1 MIERIQKFMLYY
13 AALVVVLVGVRYF
26 TKDSAD
32 ELRDLQTQTE
42 TLISERAELQL
53 QLANLE
59 SPARVRR
66 WAYQNN
72 MIPFS
77 SAAATRQVFEPL
89 PAKSEFTPPPEK
101 ITVRTQ
107 WR

>member
-13 AALVVVLVGVRYF
+13 AAMVVVLVGVRYF
-26 TKDSAD
+26 TKDSAE
-32 ELRDLQTQTE
+32 ELRDLQSQTE
-42 TLISERAELQL
+42 NLIAERAELQL
-53 QLANLE
+53 QLADLE

-72 MIPFS
+72 MVPFS
-77 SAAATRQVFEPL
+77 SANATFETFETL
-89 PAKSEFTPPPEK
+89 PAKPEYAPVPQK
-101 ITVRTQ
+101 ITVSTQ

>member
-1 MIERIQKFMLYY
+1 MSQRIQKFMLYY

-26 TKDSAD
+26 TKESAD
-32 ELRDLQTQTE
+32 ELRDLQTQTD
-42 TLISERAELQL
+42 TLIAERAELQL

-66 WAYQNN
+66 WAYLNN
-72 MIPFS
+72 MVPFS
-77 SAAATRQVFEPL
+77 SAGATREVFEPL
-89 PAKSEFTPPPEK
+89 PAKPEFTPTPEK
-101 ITVRTQ
+101 IKVRTQ

>member
-13 AALVVVLVGVRYF
+13 AAMVVVLVGVRYF

-32 ELRDLQTQTE
+32 QLRDLQTQTE
-42 TLISERAELQL
+42 NLIAERAELQL

-66 WAYQNN
+66 WAYQND
-72 MIPFS
+72 MVPFS
-77 SAAATRQVFEPL
+77 SANATREAFESL
-89 PAKSEFTPPPEK
+89 PAKPEFASVSQK